1 MSDVLDQQHQT
12 RDRSGRWLRGCQ
24 SPNPKGRP
32 RGSKNKKVYRKTE
45 RARAAEW
52 TDRHW
57 RAFYQRTFQQAQGE
71 QHEKHGAAWA
81 ECMALWLLLN
91 PPPQQT
97 GLCGY
102 CSKPL
107 DVPGSSITGA
117 PIRVDSAWVHWGCL
131 PWFCRA
137 RWGSAKAGLSRLGI
151 TGNAF

>member
-1 MSDVLDQQHQT
+1 MSDGLDQQREA
-12 RDRSGRWLRGCQ
+12 RDSSGRWRKGTK
-24 SPNPKGRP
+24 SPNPAGRP
-32 RGSKNKKVYRKTE
+32 RGSKNRTYR
-45 RARAAEW
+45 RRADPARAAKW
-52 TDRHW
+52 TAHDW
-57 RAFYQRTFQQAQGE
+57 RVFYQRSFQEAEAGPG
-71 QHEKHGAAWA
+71 EKHGAAYA
-81 ECMALWLLLN
+81 ACMALWLLLN
-91 PPPQQT
+91 PAPQQP

-107 DVPGSSITGA
+107 DIPLSSITGA